1 MGTGEIEAV
10 ARGIERTVNERMS
23 ANILTRDYNDRVRM
37 VNMALGRRLAKEL
50 VEGNKNIMEVG
61 KMSSEGLKK
70 FCA

>member
-1 MGTGEIEAV
+1 
-10 ARGIERTVNERMS
+10 MS